1 MNSFE
6 WEVFK
11 RTGKIEHFLLLKDV
25 ENERLGGESLTSS
38 ESVLVETLKEE

>member
-25 ENERLGGESLTSS
+25 EKNGVEDIAVLQQEDNGE
-38 ESVLVETLKEE
+38 ELKEE